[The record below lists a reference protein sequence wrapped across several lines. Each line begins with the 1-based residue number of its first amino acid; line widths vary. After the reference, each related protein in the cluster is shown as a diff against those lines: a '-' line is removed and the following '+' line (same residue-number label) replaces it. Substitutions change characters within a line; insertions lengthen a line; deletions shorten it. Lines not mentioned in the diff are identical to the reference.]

1 MRLEQ
6 FIRRVRIEASAEEVF
21 AWHAA
26 PGALRLLTP
35 PWEPVEVVA
44 ETGGL
49 ADGAEVTLR
58 IHAGPAAILWLAR
71 ISDCVPGRQFRDTQV
86 RGPFAF
92 WQHTHRMEPDG
103 PAACILEDRILYAL
117 PFGPPGRWLGGWFVR
132 RKLDRLFRYR
142 HLVTQDALQNGSN
155 GLRAGLDQKSPGYVL
170 TSEAASEGA
179 L

>member
-1 MRLEQ
+1 MKSLSA
-6 FIRRVRIEASAEEVF
+6 ASASNASAGEVF

-26 PGALRLLTP
+26 PGALQRLSP

-49 ADGAEVTLR
+49 ADGSEVTLR
-58 IHAGPAAILWLAR
+58 IHAGPLSMRWIAR

-103 PAACILEDRILYAL
+103 PAACILEDRIAYAL
-117 PFGPPGRWLGGWFVR
+117 PFGPLGRWLGGWFVR
-132 RKLDRLFRYR
+132 RKLDRLFQYR
-142 HLVTQDALQNGSN
+142 HQVTADAFQP
-155 GLRAGLDQKSPGYVL
+155 RLDQKGSGYVL
-170 TSEAASEGA
+170 TSEAAWEGEP
-179 L
+179 